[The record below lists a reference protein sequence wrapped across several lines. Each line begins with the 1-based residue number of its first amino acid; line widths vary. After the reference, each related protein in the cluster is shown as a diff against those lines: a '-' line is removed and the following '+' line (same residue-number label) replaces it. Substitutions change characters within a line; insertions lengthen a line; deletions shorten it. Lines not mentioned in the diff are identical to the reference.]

1 VMGPLL
7 LIFGSLWVARIPFA
21 YALAPT
27 WGVDA
32 IWWSFPVGSVVG
44 IALAGLYYR
53 YGGWRK
59 IQLMG
64 GVASKRAQ
72 QPAAGAASADR
83 SVESVE
89 Q

>member
-44 IALAGLYYR
+44 VVLGGLYYR

-72 QPAAGAASADR
+72 QTAGGAASADR
-83 SVESVE
+83 SVEGVE